1 VRSQGYILD
10 FVVVSL
16 SLALQ
21 WYVLM
26 VELGIH
32 DPLGLA
38 AAASAA
44 AISEGLTPGEAKA
57 AAAAEAVA
65 TIEELQSII
74 LFARCWR
81 FIRVGHGIANSMHDM
96 MHAAKV
102 SFSATSHA
110 YASHAL
116 HALQRASLHLF
127 LHGTMADQ
135 LCACLDLPSVLS
147 GGYAND
153 RATAANGAR
162 AARGRDSG
170 GHQ

>member
-1 VRSQGYILD
+1 MRSQGYILD

-102 SFSATSHA
+102 RALARHRTRTRRTRCTPCSVHHFTYSCTARWLTNCVHA
-110 YASHAL
+110 
-116 HALQRASLHLF
+116 
-127 LHGTMADQ
+127 
-135 LCACLDLPSVLS
+135 
-147 GGYAND
+147 
-153 RATAANGAR
+153 
-162 AARGRDSG
+162 
-170 GHQ
+170 